1 MTSSP
6 RAGRPPFQIAK
17 SRLGLSLLRL
27 HHTLEKRRGEE
38 ASVETLLNSWQKRWS
53 TRRDEIARRLETIEQ
68 QLEQMGRPSEP
79 EPHLSLMVVHADAD
93 QKSPMGLIR
102 RTASVVL

>member
-27 HHTLEKRRGEE
+27 HQKLEKSRGEE

-53 TRRDEIARRLETIEQ
+53 TRRDEIARRLETIER

-79 EPHLSLMVVHADAD
+79 EPHLSLTVVHADAD
-93 QKSPMGLIR
+93 QRSPLGLMRKSAFVSP
-102 RTASVVL
+102 